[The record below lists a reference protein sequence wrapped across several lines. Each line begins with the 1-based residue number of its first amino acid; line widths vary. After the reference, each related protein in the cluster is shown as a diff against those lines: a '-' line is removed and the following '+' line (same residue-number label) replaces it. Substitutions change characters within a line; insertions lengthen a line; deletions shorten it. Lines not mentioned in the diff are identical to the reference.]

1 MGIKFENMKEEICE
15 ECSGIIGIVEQ
26 AYVYEGRIVC
36 EQCDK
41 KLCQEDRQGQKSPDA
56 EDTWLNQKS
65 EELLESLEVQ
75 EHKEILE
82 FQQPQESKEPQEA
95 QESGEPFESLDK
107 QELEELEEL
116 KEPKGPKES
125 RELLEFQEAEE
136 STEFQGPKAGQVEAE
151 EGADVPD
158 VPAAKPLPRRR
169 KRVSTTESTLL
180 PLLLAAWSLLCVFL
194 LFYAPGRYVSML
206 EINASGYEDR
216 TVRIAVES
224 LMLFFMVLWFFG
236 ALGLYVLIIG
246 SEKDEKIDEK
256 LRILRLLGF

>member
-1 MGIKFENMKEEICE
+1 MKEEICK
-15 ECSGIIGIVEQ
+15 ECSGIIGLAEQ

-41 KLCQEDRQGQKSPDA
+41 KLRQEDRQDWKSPDA
-56 EDTWLNQKS
+56 EDTWLNQES

-82 FQQPQESKEPQEA
+82 FQQPQESKGPQEA
-95 QESGEPFESLDK
+95 R
-107 QELEELEEL
+107 ELEGFEEL

-125 RELLEFQEAEE
+125 PERKELLEFQEARE
-136 STEFQGPKAGQVEAE
+136 STELQGPKAGPVEAE

-158 VPAAKPLPRRR
+158 VPAAKPLSPKR

-194 LFYAPGRYVSML
+194 LFYVPGRYVSML
-206 EINASGYEDR
+206 QINAFGYEDR
-216 TVRIAVES
+216 TVRIAVEC
-224 LMLFFMVLWFFG
+224 LILFFMVFWFFG
-236 ALGLYVLIIG
+236 ALGLYVVIIG
-246 SEKDEKIDEK
+246 YDKDEKTNEK
-256 LRILRLLGF
+256 LRTLRLLGF